1 MTPSRLQTIMRVRQ
15 FRSAHLDPATSQ
27 QDAVQPGPPVVESVG
42 GVTMSLHAGCQFKFV
57 RGSER
62 LAEIGAAPS
71 IGTVGDS
78 FDTLGCGGRLRIR
91 REARTTLCDWRRIHT
106 VNPTMSRMA
115 PVVPRMG
122 MPRTQPSAMT
132 AIPKMTK
139 MITVSRILLFTRLLR
154 RLHTDGV
161 YT

>member
-1 MTPSRLQTIMRVRQ
+1 
-15 FRSAHLDPATSQ
+15 
-27 QDAVQPGPPVVESVG
+27 
-42 GVTMSLHAGCQFKFV
+42 MSFSDAGCQFKSI
-57 RGSER
+57 RDSER

-106 VNPTMSRMA
+106 INPTMSRMA

-132 AIPKMTK
+132 AIPKMMK
-139 MITVSRILLFTRLLR
+139 MITVSRIYCYSRAFCVDFTPTVCTRDYGCDYPER
-154 RLHTDGV
+154 PECKPV
-161 YT
+161 